1 MSDES
6 LVSRNSVCRR
16 DASIH
21 SRSLYAIQLLSFVE
35 CHGLR
40 CDHVFLPPEAIAGG
54 LGVFEAV
61 DASVVFTEPSVT
73 VEGCCCGLMGQ
84 GSLVTLSDHYA
95 VRIELQRSLCR
106 VSPP

>member
-1 MSDES
+1 M
-6 LVSRNSVCRR
+6 
-16 DASIH
+16 
-21 SRSLYAIQLLSFVE
+21 FVE

-40 CDHVFLPPEAIAGG
+40 CDHIFLPPHNVSGG
-54 LGVFEAV
+54 LVSFQAV

-95 VRIELQRSLCR
+95 VRIEMRRS
-106 VSPP
+106 VNG